1 MSIVRVT
8 VRTFQN
14 EEHATLFLGLSN
26 GIGDF
31 LKSHGLRADCR
42 IARSQ
47 DKPHE
52 IISVWVY
59 DDAAHMGAVRE
70 VLAEFS
76 KFPNSLTPREIA
88 YQADVLA
95 TIQLDGTE

>member
-14 EEHATLFLGLSN
+14 AEHATLFT
-26 GIGDF
+26 GISANIPDL
-31 LKSHGLRADCR
+31 LKKHGLKADCR

-47 DKPHE
+47 EKPHE
-52 IISVWVY
+52 IISIWVY
-59 DDAAHMGAVRE
+59 EDEAHMEAVRL

-76 KFPNSLTPREIA
+76 KFPNSLSPKEIA

-95 TIQLDGTE
+95 SIEVGGRD

>member
-14 EEHATLFLGLSN
+14 AEHATMFLGLSD

-31 LKSHGLRADCR
+31 LTAKGLKVNCR

-59 DDAAHMGAVRE
+59 DDEAHMGAVRE
-70 VLAEFS
+70 VLSQFS
-76 KFPNSLTPREIA
+76 KFPNSLSPKEIA
-88 YQADVLA
+88 YQADVVSS
-95 TIQLDGTE
+95 IQLDGTD